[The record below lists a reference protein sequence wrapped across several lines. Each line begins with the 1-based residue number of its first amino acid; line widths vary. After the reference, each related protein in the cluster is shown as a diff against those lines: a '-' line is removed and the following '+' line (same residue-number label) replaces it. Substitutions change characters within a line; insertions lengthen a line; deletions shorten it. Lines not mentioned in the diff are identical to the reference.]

1 MNQMFVISKNH
12 CHTTECN
19 NDDFIMIIL
28 YVYKTHIKD
37 ICNFLSKII
46 LKHLQNFKHGNIKKI
61 EICFIFIYSSTLK
74 NVQETSDDHLFVVVT
89 WPSKIVFV
97 LSMLPS
103 WNKIINQSQ
112 CHVFWQRPP
121 MSNQHS
127 PSPYNLITK
136 LQIVLKRQCVHHKA
150 SSFIECPENLDW
162 CIIWH

>member
-46 LKHLQNFKHGNIKKI
+46 LKHLQNFKHGNIKKK

-74 NVQETSDDHLFVVVT
+74 NIQETSDDHLFVVVT

-103 WNKIINQSQ
+103 
-112 CHVFWQRPP
+112 
-121 MSNQHS
+121 
-127 PSPYNLITK
+127 
-136 LQIVLKRQCVHHKA
+136 
-150 SSFIECPENLDW
+150 
-162 CIIWH
+162 